1 MTRTRT
7 RFCCFVTE
15 GCQRDIVTSRER
27 ARRTRSR
34 GESRST
40 DRSNDRRARNF
51 GTFAKKK
58 KANNDENNG
67 TLRVAI
73 FSQKS
78 RDIARERTG
87 EQSPKT
93 ASGKNRAF
101 KAKSNRKSQRRSMK
115 GRGTHPC
122 TWRGRPPRARGCA
135 GRRARARAN
144 LRGVSWGGFSG
155 NRASAGPS
163 GGGASAMTQRDA
175 T

>member
-1 MTRTRT
+1 M
-7 RFCCFVTE
+7 
-15 GCQRDIVTSRER
+15 RDADAIFLFRHGVMSARCRDVALR
-27 ARRTRSR
+27 ARDGRVSGANRVRRIDRPTVSKFRDVRDEKSKQRKKQRHSR
-34 GESRST
+34 
-40 DRSNDRRARNF
+40 
-51 GTFAKKK
+51 
-58 KANNDENNG
+58 
-67 TLRVAI
+67 AI

-93 ASGKNRAF
+93 AEGKNRAS
-101 KAKSNRKSQRRSMK
+101 KAKSTRKSQRRSMK

-155 NRASAGPS
+155 NRASARPS
-163 GGGASAMTQRDA
+163 GGGASAMTQRDS

>member
-1 MTRTRT
+1 MTRTRYFLC
-7 RFCCFVTE
+7 RHGGMSARC
-15 GCQRDIVTSRER
+15 RDVAR
-27 ARRTRSR
+27 ARA
-34 GESRST
+34 T
-40 DRSNDRRARNF
+40 DAFAGRIAFDGSIDRRSRNF
-51 GTFAKKK
+51 GTFATK
-58 KANNDENNG
+58 KANNEKNNG
-67 TLRVAI
+67 TLVAI

-93 ASGKNRAF
+93 AEEKNRAS
-101 KAKSNRKSQRRSMK
+101 KARSTRKSQRRSMN

-155 NRASAGPS
+155 NRASARPS
-163 GGGASAMTQRDA
+163 GGGASAMTQRDS